1 MSQYAAKKNLPMDN
15 AYGQAADK
23 YMKQVGVSRSQNG
36 NTLQGTQQGQL
47 QQQQNQNQQTR

>member
-1 MSQYAAKKNLPMDN
+1 
-15 AYGQAADK
+15 
-23 YMKQVGVSRSQNG
+23 MKQVGVSRSQNG